1 MTPQLEHKH
10 GPSRHHVHIHING
23 GGFMYARPDG
33 QNAAT
38 IVVRKGDH
46 VTWRCDH
53 GNYSVLFKN
62 HSPFADVAFHGR
74 RGNETVTALVVGEAG
89 SYHYAV
95 TVALDSGLIVDDP
108 EIIVGD
114 GDLTN
119 SDN

>member
-1 MTPQLEHKH
+1 MTPSRQKDEYAA
-10 GPSRHHVHIHING
+10 PRHHVNISING
-23 GGFMYARPDG
+23 NGFLYAHPDG

-46 VTWRCDH
+46 VRWRCDH
-53 GNYSVLFKN
+53 GNFSVLFKQ

-74 RGNETVTALVVGEAG
+74 RGTESVTATVVGDPG

-108 EIIVGD
+108 EIIVND
-114 GDLTN
+114 GD
-119 SDN
+119 

>member
-1 MTPQLEHKH
+1 MTPSPQLTKPEPTK
-10 GPSRHHVHIHING
+10 HHVQIQISGN
-23 GGFMYARPDG
+23 GFMYARPDG

-46 VTWRCDH
+46 VKWRCDH
-53 GNYSVLFKN
+53 GNYSVLFKT

-74 RGNETVTALVVGEAG
+74 RGTETGEAVVVGDGG

-108 EIIVGD
+108 EIIVSSD
-114 GDLTN
+114 GD
-119 SDN
+119 

>member
-1 MTPQLEHKH
+1 MTPAPQPQKH
-10 GPSRHHVHIHING
+10 LVHIQING

-46 VTWRCDH
+46 ISWRCDH
-53 GNYSVLFKN
+53 GNYSVLFKA
-62 HSPFADVAFHGR
+62 HSPFADVGFHGR
-74 RGNETVTALVVGEAG
+74 KGTETVHAVVLGEPG

-95 TVALDSGLIVDDP
+95 TVSLESGLIVDDP

-114 GDLTN
+114 
-119 SDN
+119 